1 MQPNTPILSQ
11 AHGHSDICSV
21 NRGDTGD
28 TGDTSQFILESRAIL
43 ATSSSTA
50 TSAAAADSAVGFEI

>member
-1 MQPNTPILSQ
+1 MQSNTPILSQ

-28 TGDTSQFILESRAIL
+28 TSQFILESSAIL
-43 ATSSSTA
+43 ATSS
-50 TSAAAADSAVGFEI
+50 